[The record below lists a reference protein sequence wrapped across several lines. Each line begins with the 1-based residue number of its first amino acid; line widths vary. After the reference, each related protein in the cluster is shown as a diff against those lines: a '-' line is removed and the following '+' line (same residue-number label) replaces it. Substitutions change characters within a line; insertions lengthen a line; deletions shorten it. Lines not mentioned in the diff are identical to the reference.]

1 VSAIR
6 LPRQLL
12 VLVAA
17 LLVSHWAEAQSD
29 PAARQWLQRIYSA
42 TQKLSYTGTF
52 VYYHDDQVETSRI
65 TRLVDASGPVEKLEA
80 LDGVPREIIRKGD
93 EVVCY
98 LPSTMTM
105 KVDKLAG
112 RKSFPAIL
120 PEQINSLSEYYDIR
134 RGGVERVAGFPCQI
148 IVLNPRDGMRYGHKL
163 WADLHTGMLLRAK
176 TFNERNEVMESF
188 TFTQLQIGGNIERD
202 RVRPQ
207 FAGKGREWHVEN
219 SGAELANLADAG
231 WTLRAQPPGFRKIT
245 EMTRTLG
252 GKPGVGHMVL
262 SDGLAAMSVFIQPSA
277 SSSAPPGLSRQGA
290 ISIYTRELGN
300 HRITVV
306 GETPAESVRF
316 IANAIEHRGP

>member
-1 VSAIR
+1 MK
-6 LPRQLL
+6 LPRRLL
-12 VLVAA
+12 VLAAA
-17 LLVSHWAEAQSD
+17 LLASQWVLAQTD
-29 PAARQWLQRIYSA
+29 PAAQQWLQRIYSA

-80 LDGVPREIIRKGD
+80 LDGMPREVIRKGD

-98 LPSTMTM
+98 LPATMTV

-120 PEQINSLSEYYDIR
+120 PEQISELAEYYAIR
-134 RGGVERVAGFPCQI
+134 RGGVERVAGFPSQI
-148 IVLNPRDGMRYGHKL
+148 IVLKPKDGMRYGRKL

-202 RVRPQ
+202 RVRSQ
-207 FAGKGREWHVEN
+207 FANKWKEWHVEN
-219 SGAELANLADAG
+219 SGAEPANLGDAG

-252 GKPGVGHMVL
+252 GTPGVGHMVL
-262 SDGLAAMSVFIQPSA
+262 SDGLAAMSIFIQSSA
-277 SSSAPPGLSRQGA
+277 SSSSPPGLSRQGA
-290 ISIYTRELGN
+290 INVYTRDLGA

-316 IANAIEHRGP
+316 IANAIEHRGR

>member
-1 VSAIR
+1 MR
-6 LPRQLL
+6 LPRRLL

-17 LLVSHWAEAQSD
+17 LLIPQWALAQTD
-29 PAARQWLQRIYSA
+29 PSARQWLQRIYSA

-80 LDGVPREIIRKGD
+80 LDGVPREVIRKGD

-98 LPSTMTM
+98 LPATMTV

-120 PEQINSLSEYYDIR
+120 PEQINELSEYYVIR
-134 RGGVERVAGFPCQI
+134 RGGVERVAGFPSQI
-148 IVLNPRDGMRYGHKL
+148 IVLNPKDGMRYGRKL

-176 TFNERNEVMESF
+176 TFNERKEVMESF

-202 RVRPQ
+202 RVRSQ
-207 FAGKGREWHVEN
+207 FAGKGKEWHVEN
-219 SGAELANLADAG
+219 SGAEPANLGDAG

-252 GKPGVGHMVL
+252 GTPGVGHMVL
-262 SDGLAAMSVFIQPSA
+262 SDGLAAMSIFIQSRA
-277 SSSAPPGLSRQGA
+277 SSSSPPGLSRQGA
-290 ISIYTRELGN
+290 INVYTRDLGR

-316 IANAIEHRGP
+316 IANAIELRGR